1 MAGLTEY
8 HPQFFTAT
16 ILEWKPLL
24 SEDKYKD
31 VIISSLQF
39 LVQNKRVAV
48 YGFVIMANHMHIIW
62 QIAEGYKRENVQ
74 RDFLKYT
81 AQKIKQDLLL
91 TNKDIL

>member
-16 ILEWKPLL
+16 KLEWKPLL
-24 SEDKYKD
+24 SEDKHKD

-48 YGFVIMANHMHIIW
+48 
-62 QIAEGYKRENVQ
+62 
-74 RDFLKYT
+74 
-81 AQKIKQDLLL
+81 
-91 TNKDIL
+91 